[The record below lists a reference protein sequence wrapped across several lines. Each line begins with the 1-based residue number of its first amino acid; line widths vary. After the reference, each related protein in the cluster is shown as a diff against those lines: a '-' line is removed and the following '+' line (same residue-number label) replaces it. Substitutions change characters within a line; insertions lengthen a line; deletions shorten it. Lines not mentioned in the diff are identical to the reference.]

1 MSENKINLVVPKEYN
16 GTPIEVVLREGKA
29 SVALDPKE
37 PERVVINGTIEAPFR
52 WLEKRVELINQ
63 KSANIIV
70 NRDKMCLALTIDETN
85 YYQTVISGVLQA
97 SKEMQDVGTESNT
110 EKEKGQASDAFKR
123 AGFNWGIGRELYS
136 APFIWVKLES
146 NEIFKST
153 SGKCSTYTKF
163 SVSEIEYDENRE
175 VSKCIIVDN
184 NGVIRYQFPIPKE
197 KKSEKTQQNSSVF
210 SGKQLKEAIDE
221 VRVCKSRAEVN
232 AVWKKYA
239 AMQNNLEFKNEI
251 QTMCKRFPK

>member
-1 MSENKINLVVPKEYN
+1 METKKNAQEVHAESDAGMDGKLAGIRTLKANEIECRIGTINEKGCTLLLYKDARVDMRLLDEVFGPMNWKRDH
-16 GTPIEVVLREGKA
+16 EVV
-29 SVALDPKE
+29 
-37 PERVVINGTIEAPFR
+37 NGNLFCTISIYD
-52 WLEKRVELINQ
+52 EK
-63 KSANIIV
+63 K
-70 NRDKMCLALTIDETN
+70 K
-85 YYQTVISGVLQA
+85 
-97 SKEMQDVGTESNT
+97 
-110 EKEKGQASDAFKR
+110 KGQASDAFKR

-136 APFIWVKLES
+136 APFIWVKLEP

-184 NGVIRYQFPIPKE
+184 NGVIRYQFPMPKE

>member
-1 MSENKINLVVPKEYN
+1 MAERKAKTDVPEKDNQEEKQEEKEVQQTLSDKIVNIRPLKANE
-16 GTPIEVVLREGKA
+16 IECR
-29 SVALDPKE
+29 
-37 PERVVINGTIEAPFR
+37 IGTIN
-52 WLEKRVELINQ
+52 EKGCTLLLYKDARVDMRLLDEVFGPMNWKRDHEL
-63 KSANIIV
+63 V
-70 NRDKMCLALTIDETN
+70 NGNLFCTISIYD
-85 YYQTVISGVLQA
+85 
-97 SKEMQDVGTESNT
+97 

-136 APFIWVKLES
+136 APFIWVKLEP

-221 VRVCKSRAEVN
+221 VKVCKSRAEVN